1 MTLDLSPENLA
12 FLVKV
17 GQLPTEAVEVEVT
30 PTEAKGLLFPS
41 GVIVQTEGF
50 GTYHE

>member
-30 PTEAKGLLFPS
+30 PTEVPASEPTKAEAK
-41 GVIVQTEGF
+41 
-50 GTYHE
+50 